1 MTPTNMTAAEL
12 AAWEAR
18 QRGLA
23 RGRTYRP
30 CKVCRTE
37 FETQVSSTRTTCGKE
52 CSATAKLEHV
62 RRLQTRRYKQ
72 TFAKPITPSDHA
84 HHWRID
90 PPAGPTSTGRC
101 RTCGAERAF
110 SNVHLEDAA
119 YDWRSLER
127 RKPAL

>member
-1 MTPTNMTAAEL
+1 MTAAEL
-12 AAWEAR
+12 ADWEAR

-37 FETQVSSTRTTCGKE
+37 FEIQISSTRTTCGKE

-72 TFAKPITPSDHA
+72 TFAKPLTPTDHA

-90 PPAGPTSTGRC
+90 PPAGPLSIGRC

-119 YDWRSLER
+119 QSWRMLER
-127 RKPAL
+127 KATR